1 MALDLEKLKQK
12 FSADKMKSLLS
23 GKKAPE
29 GAPVSKE
36 ENPLIVN
43 AKQGFND
50 VKTVFEEG
58 KYKLFVGQIVALAL
72 VFLLV
77 KYASGKL
84 VEHQNDLWKKM
95 KAINMEELNKDDYLA
110 NKQHLL
116 QLEPL
121 FPDNNQRNEWFLR
134 QMIDL
139 LDSHNLPS
147 NISGDISED
156 SSNSVYIV
164 MLRPLNTEQTFK
176 EVGKL
181 ISDIDNGD
189 EFLRVSDITISK
201 MTDSASLGKNKV
213 TMTLGTVFP
222 KEKYASKLFKDYAQQ
237 MVKLQQQKAAAAQPP
252 AQPAAEQK
260 PEAEQKAA
268 EQKPAEGAK

>member
-12 FSADKMKSLLS
+12 FSADKVKSLLS

-29 GAPVSKE
+29 GAAASKE

-58 KYKLFVGQIVALAL
+58 KYKLFVGQIIALL
-72 VFLLV
+72 SVFLLV

-84 VEHQNDLWKKM
+84 AQHQAELKDKM
-95 KAINMEELNKDDYLA
+95 TAINIQQVNKEDYLS

-164 MLRPLNTEQTFK
+164 MRRPLNTEQTFK
-176 EVGKL
+176 EIGTLV
-181 ISDIDNGD
+181 SDIENGD

-201 MTDSASLGKNKV
+201 MTDAASLGKNKV
-213 TMTLGTVFP
+213 SMTVGTVFP

-237 MVKLQQQKAAAAQPP
+237 MAKLQQQKAAAAQPQ

-260 PEAEQKAA
+260 PEAEQKTA
-268 EQKPAEGAK
+268 EQKPAEGTK